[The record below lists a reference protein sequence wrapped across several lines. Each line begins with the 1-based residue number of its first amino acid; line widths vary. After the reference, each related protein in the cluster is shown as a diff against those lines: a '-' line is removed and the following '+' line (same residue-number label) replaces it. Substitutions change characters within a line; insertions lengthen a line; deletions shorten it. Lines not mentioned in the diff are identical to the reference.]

1 MESGVQKT
9 GFFPFVFVLCVGG
22 AAKNYILFFNSIM
35 IYIEE
40 ILLTL
45 QTAYV
50 EKKSLFLQTILNA
63 RNTLLNELF
72 QIEN

>member
-9 GFFPFVFVLCVGG
+9 GFFPFVFVLCGG
-22 AAKNYILFFNSIM
+22 GPAKNYVLFFNSIM